1 VEAFRGI
8 TMEKGALD
16 SFKAMY
22 VMGRQ
27 VVSTERSQAVG
38 CCSRIGVGALK
49 EVARMTRRGPC
60 HWLAHGGFC
69 KACSSLEMYW

>member
-1 VEAFRGI
+1 
-8 TMEKGALD
+8 MEKGALD

-22 VMGRQ
+22 VMGRQAGRQ

-69 KACSSLEMYW
+69 KACSLPEKYW